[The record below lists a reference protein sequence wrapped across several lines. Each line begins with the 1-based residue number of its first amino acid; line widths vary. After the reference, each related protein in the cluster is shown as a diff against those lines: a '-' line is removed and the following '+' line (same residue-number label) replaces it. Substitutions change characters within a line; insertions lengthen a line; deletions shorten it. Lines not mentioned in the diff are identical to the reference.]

1 MPVAEP
7 VTCFKNGLSLQPSVS
22 ATALPPRMMSPR
34 VVRSPSPP
42 MKAELRLGS
51 SLGAPAARG
60 QSPPLRGPPPQLL
73 TRTTWRLDSPAS
85 ARGVATPQWAWG
97 KTVAMPSQRPMMV
110 QTPPM
115 PLCKA
120 PAMVRRSGSAAGTL
134 QQLIAEPLGRQSLRA
149 LPVPRPASEA
159 GSAPDA
165 QPACSSRQGQPQV
178 GDASE
183 QVAVLE
189 RLKVLLADPSVVA
202 KTLQSC
208 FDAAG
213 GSQGSQGSQGRVPC
227 HAAVRALC
235 TAHTMLLAGL
245 PSTCIS
251 ETKWRSLLKR
261 AGIYGPEDAVT
272 LDQLREVQAQ
282 TLGSL
287 RDCFAPKQLLRSMR
301 RVPRTEPRLKDRY
314 EGFEF
319 RAKGA
324 LGKVYRCR
332 HTESQTVAELRQIR
346 KDKVCVPMDYI
357 RTSLHRISELQHP
370 NIPRVVDCLE
380 DFRNFFVISEPVEG
394 LEVMDFMQSSFVR
407 GSTVSEA
414 CVADF
419 IRQVLDAASYCHA
432 QDLGPVIHRDLQPEF
447 VLVEDLNREE
457 AAKGPKRLKA
467 WVTSFGLQPLFDLHG
482 LGASLP
488 SSCVPR
494 GPEGLPHLA
503 PEVLPCSSAPEFLA
517 PEVWSRDY
525 GPKCDVWSCGCILFL
540 LLTGRPP
547 FAPRKS
553 ISDLANDIS
562 SQEPDWHLFRN
573 VSTAA
578 LALCKRMLDKDEMTR
593 PTAHECLRHP
603 WLTGGF
609 DPSPEMPL
617 LPETFS
623 ALMQS
628 HAQSKFFQVLMNVV
642 ASEIKVGRLRL
653 VREAFTRLDP
663 SGSGYISAQSL
674 EVVFKELA
682 VSAQTCE
689 QALRALDVAG
699 TGQIPYTL
707 FIAGCVDL
715 VDDKLDHMLWKVFG
729 MVDEDFSGE
738 IETVVLE
745 HFLRGVLG
753 DDAKSESR
761 RGGDVERYL
770 QSILDCE
777 LTASQAVLQIAG
789 DRPVATFEE
798 VKQFVLLAAGDRKE
812 EEAHSQASERRRSDS
827 EGSRLT
833 EREEASEVPPD
844 EASFGVLPELP
855 NFKGDAKAPATP
867 PRSRIK
873 GRVVTGQTRPKHSR
887 KPSGLQ

>member
-1 MPVAEP
+1 MLMRSFEAEP
-7 VTCFKNGLSLQPSVS
+7 VTCFKNGPAPGRRDDVASGGSFTLAAYEGADAHLR
-22 ATALPPRMMSPR
+22 A
-34 VVRSPSPP
+34 
-42 MKAELRLGS
+42 AELRLGS

-447 VLVEDLNREE
+447 VHTLSPEHPTTCCDRDEVLVEDLNREE
-457 AAKGPKRLKA
+457 AAKGWTPEA
-467 WVTSFGLQPLFDLHG
+467 AEGLGDLLWLAGVPWHARILGFRGVAPSLSIQPLFDLHG

-488 SSCVPR
+488 SSCVPGACHTQRSDLPSRIR
-494 GPEGLPHLA
+494 GLVGRRACHTWLQRRLVLA
-503 PEVLPCSSAPEFLA
+503 FSLWQSRRDLKNLGQVLPCSSAPEFLA
-517 PEVWSRDY
+517 PEVWS
-525 GPKCDVWSCGCILFL
+525 
-540 LLTGRPP
+540 
-547 FAPRKS
+547 
-553 ISDLANDIS
+553 
-562 SQEPDWHLFRN
+562 
-573 VSTAA
+573 
-578 LALCKRMLDKDEMTR
+578 
-593 PTAHECLRHP
+593 
-603 WLTGGF
+603 
-609 DPSPEMPL
+609 
-617 LPETFS
+617 
-623 ALMQS
+623 
-628 HAQSKFFQVLMNVV
+628 
-642 ASEIKVGRLRL
+642 
-653 VREAFTRLDP
+653 
-663 SGSGYISAQSL
+663 QSL
-674 EVVFKELA
+674 ESQKP
-682 VSAQTCE
+682 
-689 QALRALDVAG
+689 RR
-699 TGQIPYTL
+699 
-707 FIAGCVDL
+707 
-715 VDDKLDHMLWKVFG
+715 
-729 MVDEDFSGE
+729 SGS
-738 IETVVLE
+738 
-745 HFLRGVLG
+745 F
-753 DDAKSESR
+753 
-761 RGGDVERYL
+761 
-770 QSILDCE
+770 
-777 LTASQAVLQIAG
+777 SQAETTGPSAMHAWL
-789 DRPVATFEE
+789 VAARKRCLPF
-798 VKQFVLLAAGDRKE
+798 LLPDP
-812 EEAHSQASERRRSDS
+812 ERAD
-827 EGSRLT
+827 
-833 EREEASEVPPD
+833 V
-844 EASFGVLPELP
+844 
-855 NFKGDAKAPATP
+855 
-867 PRSRIK
+867 
-873 GRVVTGQTRPKHSR
+873 
-887 KPSGLQ
+887 